1 MAPATTAGILTIDPI
16 TGVVSANV
24 TWGDPGVLDG
34 ASVKFEYFRN
44 GSTSS
49 AATSTVAVGANVHT
63 ASDNVTQLDPG
74 CFTLTAR
81 ATITDKDIGVGMR
94 SLTAPATADVWLAT
108 FAPPIKQNERNI
120 AKYGNTVPLKVTLN
134 SSCNPAATTTSPSLW
149 VTLIK
154 GSDIAPEG
162 TEIIPA
168 SSSGADTG
176 NQMRVQSGGYMYNLT
191 TQGLV
196 QGSDYEV
203 RIRVGS
209 TLGPII
215 AEALLQPKK

>member
-1 MAPATTAGILTIDPI
+1 
-16 TGVVSANV
+16 
-24 TWGDPGVLDG
+24 
-34 ASVKFEYFRN
+34 VKFEYYRN
-44 GSTSS
+44 GAATA
-49 AATSTVAVGANVHT
+49 AATSIVSVGANVHG

-81 ATITDKDIGVGMR
+81 VTITDKDSGSGIR
-94 SLTAPATADVWLAT
+94 NLSATATADVWLAT

-134 SSCNPAATTTSPSLW
+134 SSCNPSASTTSPSLW

-162 TEIIPA
+162 TEMIPA
-168 SSSGADTG
+168 SSSSADSG

-209 TLGPII
+209 TSGPII
-215 AEALLQPKK
+215 AEAMLQPKK